1 MKSRL
6 FLTYALTLATLAGAQ
21 TPNNQPGNQPNSQ
34 PLPISRPDGG
44 ARGPMES
51 IFVPPK
57 PGAPFTLQ
65 LAAEWTRTM
74 MNGGGTY
81 TLANQRRIVRDG
93 RGRIYQERWILA
105 PKGGAV
111 KSTMNVFQI
120 TDPEQH
126 TWYNCEPS
134 TKTCELLTYHLTA
147 EQVYLPA
154 ITKTGPMPNG
164 NGTLL
169 HEDLGTATIESV
181 ETHGYRETQTLNP
194 GVMGNDAPM
203 VTVREFWYSPDL
215 GLNLKSTVDSPF
227 SGKQVFTVKDL
238 TLGEPEATLFL
249 VPDDYKVVDHRIE
262 QE

>member
-1 MKSRL
+1 MNGKL
-6 FLTYALTLATLAGAQ
+6 FLICALTFVPLAGAQ
-21 TPNNQPGNQPNSQ
+21 TPNNQAGKQPNSQ
-34 PLPISRPDGG
+34 TLSISRPDGG

-74 MNGGGTY
+74 MNGGGSY

-93 RGRIYQERWILA
+93 RGRIYQERWILV
-105 PKGGAV
+105 PKGGDV

-126 TWYNCEPS
+126 TWYNCGTF
-134 TKTCELLTYHLTA
+134 TKICELLTYHLTA
-147 EQVYLPA
+147 EQIYLPA

-164 NGTLL
+164 KGTLL
-169 HEDLGTATIESV
+169 HEDLGTSTIESV

-194 GVMGNDAPM
+194 GVMGNDTPM
-203 VTVREFWYSPDL
+203 VTVREFWYSADL
-215 GLNLKSTVDSPF
+215 GFNLKTTVDSPF
-227 SGKQVFTVKDL
+227 SGKQVFTVKEL

-249 VPDDYKVVDHRIE
+249 VPDDYKVVDHRSE

>member
-6 FLTYALTLATLAGAQ
+6 FLPYALTLATLTGAQ

-34 PLPISRPDGG
+34 PLSISRPDGG
-44 ARGPMES
+44 SRGPMES

-93 RGRIYQERWILA
+93 RGRIYQERWILV
-105 PKGGAV
+105 PKGGDI

-134 TKTCELLTYHLTA
+134 TKICELLTYHLTA
-147 EQVYLPA
+147 EQIYLPA
-154 ITKTGPMPNG
+154 ITVAVMAVIASAF
-164 NGTLL
+164 LL
-169 HEDLGTATIESV
+169 HQDNPDARNAAKILGALLGVWAVWLALSDSTIC
-181 ETHGYRETQTLNP
+181 T
-194 GVMGNDAPM
+194 VM
-203 VTVREFWYSPDL
+203 VSPSSL
-215 GLNLKSTVDSPF
+215 RWTTPSF
-227 SGKQVFTVKDL
+227 S
-238 TLGEPEATLFL
+238 AMS
-249 VPDDYKVVDHRIE
+249 
-262 QE
+262 